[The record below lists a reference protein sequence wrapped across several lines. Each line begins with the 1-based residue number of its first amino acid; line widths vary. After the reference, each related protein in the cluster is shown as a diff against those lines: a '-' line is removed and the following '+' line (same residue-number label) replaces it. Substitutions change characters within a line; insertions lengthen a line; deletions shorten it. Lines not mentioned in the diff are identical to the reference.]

1 MDNYY
6 ILYKFLK
13 INYYD
18 NKDYNV
24 IYKIN
29 KDEERLLNE
38 IKELNDINIINYL
51 YDKINNLYEIKI

>member
-18 NKDYNV
+18 NKDYNI